1 MEELYRSYLSFLRSL
16 DQGLV
21 VLTDLAEK
29 KRAAAEADDLM
40 TLNELLNQEQAQS
53 LNFRGLELSR
63 DKLLPQLG
71 LTSVPLSQVPGRFPP
86 ALQAEA
92 QEAVEAL
99 QTHYRAYQAASKRT
113 RFVLEKN
120 LQEVEQS
127 LIEMGAPPAAGAPG
141 PGYRQEAESTPP
153 PSMKTDFRA

>member
-1 MEELYRSYLSFLRSL
+1 M
-16 DQGLV
+16 
-21 VLTDLAEK
+21 
-29 KRAAAEADDLM
+29 
-40 TLNELLNQEQAQS
+40 
-53 LNFRGLELSR
+53 
-63 DKLLPQLG
+63 
-71 LTSVPLSQVPGRFPP
+71 
-86 ALQAEA
+86 
-92 QEAVEAL
+92 EAL

-141 PGYRQEAESTPP
+141 PGYRKEAESTPP

>member
-86 ALQAEA
+86 
-92 QEAVEAL
+92 
-99 QTHYRAYQAASKRT
+99 R
-113 RFVLEKN
+113 
-120 LQEVEQS
+120 
-127 LIEMGAPPAAGAPG
+127 PPGRG
-141 PGYRQEAESTPP
+141 PGGGGG
-153 PSMKTDFRA
+153 PSDPLPGLPGRL